1 MTGEPRFVADEN
13 LGRLAR
19 WLRVAGVD
27 TLHRNPADDAWLLE
41 TATGEG
47 RILLTRDRRF
57 VERDRLPP
65 PLRPGAARARVHRV
79 EGFETREQ
87 LAEVC
92 RAFRIDPLARA
103 FTRCPRCNGA
113 VEPIPR
119 EAARNRVPARSF
131 EIYERFFRCPGC
143 DQVYWEGEHVARS
156 RSILEVA
163 RARAGF
169 S

>member
-1 MTGEPRFVADEN
+1 MTREPRFVADEN
-13 LGRLAR
+13 LARLAR

-41 TATGEG
+41 AAIGEG
-47 RILLTRDRRF
+47 RILLTRDRKF
-57 VERDRLPP
+57 LDTGRLPP
-65 PLRPGAARARVHRV
+65 ILRERAARARLHLVA
-79 EGFETREQ
+79 GFETREQ

-92 RAFRIDPLARA
+92 RTFGIDPLARA
-103 FTRCPRCNGA
+103 FSRCPRCNAA
-113 VEPIPR
+113 VEPLPR
-119 EAARNRVPARSF
+119 DAARSRVPARSF

-156 RSILEVA
+156 RAILQVA
-163 RARAGF
+163 RAKAGF